1 MKSGAGNKNQV
12 IVAVV
17 LAAIA
22 IPLFLHMLANMGGTT
37 PAAAARPAG
46 QARLVRQVRRGPAAN
61 TAAIFQPSIDPTLRT
76 DLLRESE
83 NVEYKGTGRNIFTAQ
98 LEAPTPIPQ
107 PVDTCAFRDKSKC
120 PKPAPAV
127 PVVQGPP
134 PIPLKFYGFANEAG
148 GPRQIFLSEGDDV
161 FVAKEGDI
169 VNRRYRVVRITPTQ
183 VVIQDLL
190 SNNQQS
196 IPLSG

>member
-1 MKSGAGNKNQV
+1 MKTGAGNKNEV
-12 IVAVV
+12 ILAVV
-17 LAAIA
+17 LAAIG
-22 IPLFLHMLANMGGTT
+22 IPLFVHMVANMSGTT
-37 PAAAARPAG
+37 PAAAAPPAG
-46 QARLVRQVRRGPAAN
+46 QARLVRQVRRGATSAAG
-61 TAAIFQPSIDPTLRT
+61 ILQPSIDPTLRT

-83 NVEYKGTGRNIFTAQ
+83 SVEYKGTGRNIFTAQ
-98 LEAPTPIPQ
+98 LEAPTPLPQ
-107 PVDTCAFRDKSKC
+107 PVDTCAFKNKSKC
-120 PKPAPAV
+120 PKPAPPV
-127 PVVQGPP
+127 PIVQGPP